1 MSNRVFQ
8 KKNRS
13 QPPSLNTS
21 KNQQSA
27 ASRIAIGSAFVA
39 TIAAL
44 ISAWLAFKQ
53 FQLQTVQTNMQV
65 EQTELSKE
73 QAKFQTLQTLPVL
86 SVKRKPLDAQLG
98 ATKLEVCGATAE
110 FRMISGFKARWLSEF
125 GRYTVPANDP
135 TKIQQIRVPI
145 LYKNESEY
153 EEEVI
158 WRPAPGEKGNDCVS
172 AVEPNWLPILK
183 FVKANSNAP
192 NGYSYWHKTEA
203 MVVVHQRDMTG
214 SEHLRHYVFT
224 HESPNEAQLISNTE
238 AKQWISDYESAI
250 KLKHSITISSANTD
264 IRSILGF
271 FR

>member
-1 MSNRVFQ
+1 MSNKVFQ
-8 KKNRS
+8 KKNRL

-65 EQTELSKE
+65 EQSELSKE

-125 GRYTVPANDP
+125 GRYTVPADDP
-135 TKIQQIRVPI
+135 SKIQQIRVPI
-145 LYKNESEY
+145 LYENESEI
-153 EEEVI
+153 EEGVI
-158 WRPAPGEKGNDCVS
+158 WRSTPGEKGNDCVS

-203 MVVVHQRDMTG
+203 MVVIHQRDMTG

-264 IRSILGF
+264 IRGILDF